1 MCPWELTLALSS
13 RHSSWHEMS
22 GTSILGG
29 VPAGVRISTA
39 EGDGWTDHRNGVV
52 TDAWN
57 RKGSLN
63 LSWLSAEVTQ
73 GNRKS
78 KVKSEGSIWRPG

>member
-1 MCPWELTLALSS
+1 MALSS
-13 RHSSWHEMS
+13 QHSSWHEMS
-22 GTSILGG
+22 GTGILGG
-29 VPAGVRISTA
+29 VPAGVRIAAA
-39 EGDGWTDHRNGVV
+39 EGDGQTDNRNEVV

-57 RKGSLN
+57 RKVSLN

-73 GNRKS
+73 VNWKS